1 MESRCL
7 PPSTNT
13 CSGETVA
20 MSELTGEMMEK
31 VREEN

>member
-1 MESRCL
+1 MESWGL
-7 PPSTNT
+7 PPSTNM

-31 VREEN
+31 VHEEN